1 MKNRNSAVMLLL
13 LLPLL
18 TTVAGCGVFA
28 KKDKVGPRQ
37 VDDLL
42 GRIERVHI
50 ECELAEQ
57 AVRDALA
64 ALHAIV
70 SPDFGGDPVAGYAEF
85 VAAVEESEDHFDD
98 LKAAVE
104 PMKSAAGPFF
114 EQWASNLSGFS
125 SMDMRLRSQARLE
138 ATLERYD
145 TIVATVEPTQE
156 KLAVFNKK
164 LRDHVL
170 FLGQDFNAAAVAE
183 LSHEV
188 NSLTREADQL
198 DAAFGDCLVAAQD
211 YVRSAAM
218 PGQVELAQRQASN
231 ASE

>member
-1 MKNRNSAVMLLL
+1 MKNRNSAVTFLL

-18 TTVAGCGVFA
+18 TTLAGCGVFA
-28 KKDKVGPRQ
+28 TKEKVGPRQ

-57 AVRDALA
+57 GVRDALA

-70 SPDFGGDPVAGYAEF
+70 SPDFGGDPVTGYAEF
-85 VAAVEESEDHFDD
+85 VSAVEKSEKHSND
-98 LKAAVE
+98 LKAAVD
-104 PMKSAAGPFF
+104 PMKRAAGPFF

-156 KLAVFNKK
+156 KLEVFNST
-164 LRDHVL
+164 LRDHLL

-183 LSHEV
+183 LSSEV
-188 NSLTREADQL
+188 DSLTREADLL
-198 DAAFGDCLVAAQD
+198 DASFGNCLVAAQD
-211 YVRSAAM
+211 YVRSAAL

-231 ASE
+231 AAE